1 MTADLLY
8 RAAAKLR
15 DPLLCNWDRET
26 ALALADWLD
35 AEADGHAAVEG
46 VCAVV
51 GALVVEVSS
60 TEFGTQIKHSTLPQA
75 FAVARAVLRED
86 QP

>member
-1 MTADLLY
+1 MTADLLR

-46 VCAVV
+46 VGNVV
-51 GALVVEVSS
+51 GALMVEMSA
-60 TEFGTQIKHSTLPQA
+60 TEFGAQIKHSTMPQA
-75 FAVARAVLRED
+75 LAVARAVLRED